1 MQLTLPCSADLPL
14 VSASPNRVE
23 VRVHERPSAAAGL
36 SRLADGVTR
45 QAPAALSRHPAWLD
59 VLRHGLGHEVYCL
72 EALED
77 GRTTGFLPLAFVR
90 SLLFGRFLVSLPY
103 LNSGGVW
110 ADDEATAL
118 RLVDSAL
125 ELADTLRVRYLELR
139 HERPVDHPALT
150 GQMASKV
157 HMRLPLPATAG
168 QLWEKLPAKVRNQV
182 RKGQKNGMDVTWG
195 GAELLADFYSVF
207 STCMRDLGTPVYGRR
222 LFREMLRHFP
232 ERAEFCVVRDGPKPV
247 ASALLLHG
255 WGVTEVPSAACLR
268 QYHPSCINML
278 MYWHLLQRAV
288 QRGQEV
294 FDFGRSTLD
303 GNTYRFK
310 KQWGAQPEPAVWQY
324 YLRRGS
330 ISDMRPD
337 NPRYRRAIHVWQR
350 LPVALT
356 CLIGPA
362 IVRGIP

>member
-1 MQLTLPCSADLPL
+1 MNATILSPCSSSRRTLEVRAHEG
-14 VSASPNRVE
+14 ARVE
-23 VRVHERPSAAAGL
+23 ECLP
-36 SRLADGVTR
+36 RLTDYALR
-45 QAPAALSRHPAWLD
+45 QAPLALSRHPAWLG
-59 VLRHGLGHEVYCL
+59 VLRDGLRHETICL
-72 EALED
+72 ETLED

-103 LNSGGVW
+103 LNTAGVW
-110 ADDEATAL
+110 ADDEDSRNAL
-118 RLVDSAL
+118 VGRAL
-125 ELADTLRVRYLELR
+125 ELADDLRVRYLELR
-139 HERPVDHPALT
+139 HEHPIDHPALT
-150 GQMASKV
+150 AQMASKA
-157 HMRLPLPATAG
+157 HMRLPLARTAG
-168 QLWEKLPAKVRNQV
+168 QQWEQIPSKVRNQV
-182 RKGQKNGMDVTWG
+182 RKGQKNGLDVAWG
-195 GAELLADFYSVF
+195 GAELLDEFYAVF

-222 LFREMLRHFP
+222 LFVEVLRRFP
-232 ERAEFCVVRDGPKPV
+232 DRAELCVVRADKTAV
-247 ASALLLHG
+247 SVALLLHG
-255 WGVTEVPSAACLR
+255 WGITEVPSAACLR
-268 QYHPSCINML
+268 QHHPSCANML

-294 FDFGRSTLD
+294 FDFGRSTID

-324 YLRRGS
+324 HLRQGS

-337 NPRYRRAIHVWQR
+337 NPRYRRAISLWQR